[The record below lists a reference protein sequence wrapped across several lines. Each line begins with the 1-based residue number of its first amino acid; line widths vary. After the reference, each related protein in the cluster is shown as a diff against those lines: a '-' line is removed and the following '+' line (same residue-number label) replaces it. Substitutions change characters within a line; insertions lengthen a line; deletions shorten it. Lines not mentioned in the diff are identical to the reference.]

1 MIILISYFLFGF
13 IIGAIHLKIFTTQV
27 AIEAGVILM
36 CATFV
41 WPLFFILYSIMIV
54 MAFFTYIGIFF
65 IREHDDN
72 YAMCIYYGKFARK
85 YAKYV
90 KFADHVENMQNMHS
104 PGHLADVAAAPRPP
118 GPDCRTVTTPGS
130 RLSHSMR
137 FESHFKSSFGNCKR
151 CKLN

>member
-72 YAMCIYYGKFARK
+72 
-85 YAKYV
+85 
-90 KFADHVENMQNMHS
+90 
-104 PGHLADVAAAPRPP
+104 
-118 GPDCRTVTTPGS
+118 
-130 RLSHSMR
+130 
-137 FESHFKSSFGNCKR
+137 
-151 CKLN
+151 